1 MKYLLE
7 FFTFL
12 YEKNASYSSINTA
25 KSALLT
31 IVSVNG
37 SKQWNNES
45 DILRFFKGI
54 FNLKPPKPRYTT
66 TWDVDI
72 LLRFL
77 KSFMP
82 LKDLPLKELT
92 LKAVALTALV
102 SGSRA
107 QTIHEMKVS
116 LCTKSDNKM
125 CFMFDTTLKTSKT
138 SKKASVLVVHKFH
151 DESLCVFLTLKEYIT
166 RTQHIRNSDH
176 FWLSW
181 KKPHNQIGRQTVSR
195 WLKQCLMLCGI
206 DKDQFTEHST
216 RMASTSKAHAMG
228 VGLSTILDTAGW
240 NSENNFVKFYKREIG
255 TKEESYADAVLDLA
269 K

>member
-1 MKYLLE
+1 MD
-7 FFTFL
+7 
-12 YEKNASYSSINTA
+12 
-25 KSALLT
+25 
-31 IVSVNG
+31 G
-37 SKQWNNES
+37 SKQWNNQS

-77 KSFMP
+77 KTLMP

-92 LKAVALTALV
+92 LKAVAPTALV

-125 CFMFDTTLKTSKT
+125 SFMFDTTLKTSK
-138 SKKASVLVVHKFH
+138 SAKKPSVLVIHKFH
-151 DESLCVFLTLKEYIT
+151 EESLCVFLTLKEYLN
-166 RTQHIRNSDH
+166 RTQQIRHSDH
-176 FWLSW
+176 LWLSW
-181 KKPHNQIGRQTVSR
+181 KKPHNQIGRQTISR
-195 WLKQCLMLCGI
+195 WLKLCLKLCGI
-206 DKDQFTEHST
+206 DTDQFSGHST

-228 VGLSTILDTAGW
+228 VGLSTILETAGW
-240 NSENNFVKFYKREIG
+240 NSANNFVKFYKREIG
-255 TKEESYADAVLDLA
+255 VKEESYADAVLDLA
-269 K
+269 E